1 MKLICALVVHIV
13 ALVAV
18 AALVPLMALAQE
30 PEPADVW
37 SGTAEVS
44 FVSTSGNTDT
54 RTLGVGGGIEY
65 QPADWSGLAKI
76 TFIESEADD
85 VVNARS
91 FRALLQVSHP
101 FSPRLEAYGRVG
113 YLKDTFAGI
122 DDRISSEG
130 GISYAIATTDAAL
143 AHDADRIG
151 LHARGS
157 PRRRRPLVG
166 PTANATLQYSWALSE
181 TSALTDETAVTAGL
195 GTARWRLAFHQR
207 YWADRRAERDF
218 FAEIFPE
225 ADLPERACTRVP
237 ADGRCRRRSA
247 RG

>member
-1 MKLICALVVHIV
+1 MKLFCALVVHII

-18 AALVPLMALAQE
+18 AALVPLMAQAQE

-44 FVSTSGNTDT
+44 FVSTSGNTDI
-54 RTLGVGGGIEY
+54 RTLGVGGEIEY
-65 QPADWSGLAKI
+65 RLTDWSGLAKI
-76 TFIESEADD
+76 AFIESEADD

-91 FRALLQVSHP
+91 FSALLQVSRP

-130 GISYAIATTDAAL
+130 GISSAIATTDPHSL
-143 AHDADRIG
+143 TTLIGFGFTREVRLGADD
-151 LHARGS
+151 LS
-157 PRRRRPLVG
+157 FV
-166 PTANATLQYSWALSE
+166 TANATLQYSWALSE
-181 TSALTDETAVTAGL
+181 TSALTNETAATAGL
-195 GTARWRLAFHQR
+195 GAARGDWRFTNDIGLTAGLNGMC
-207 YWADRRAERDF
+207 

-225 ADLPERACTRVP
+225 ADLHERARTRVP
-237 ADGRCRRRSA
+237 ADGRCRRSGA